1 MKFIILT
8 ALIIALSG
16 CSSNGQEKDVF
27 DNPIIEKKDDLSFE
41 DRIKREVEAK
51 LSIPV
56 TEKYTI
62 EIKKTHLNNDD
73 KEDAIITVNRLNFA
87 IDEAAKEV
95 NPTKRAELGYM
106 GNYNYFFFY
115 DGKLEKVSV
124 PVLVASSAKA
134 PLEIKFENIQSEFY
148 QDVCIEYRIRNSK
161 FRNYYLL
168 ENGVIQLIFQWKLFD
183 LVGTADY
190 EANFIEYQE
199 GSISLAKDILIYK
212 GKIENYSTKIDDIY
226 SYNPTIEKNQEVIY
240 RFFYDPKTM
249 KYMTKNLK

>member
-1 MKFIILT
+1 MKFVVLSILFMAIT
-8 ALIIALSG
+8 A
-16 CSSNGQEKDVF
+16 CSENEQEKDVF
-27 DNPIIEKKDDLSFE
+27 NNPIIKKDDNLSFE
-41 DRIKREVEAK
+41 DRLKREIEAK

-62 EIKKTHLNNDD
+62 EIKRAHLNNDD
-73 KEDAIITVNRLNFA
+73 KKDAIITVNRLEFA
-87 IDEAAKEV
+87 IDEATKET
-95 NPTKRAELGYM
+95 NPAKRAELGYM

-115 DGKLEKVSV
+115 DGNRDKVSV
-124 PVLVASSAKA
+124 PMLVASSAKS

-168 ENGVIQLIFQWKLFD
+168 ENGAIQMIFQWKLFD

-199 GSISLAKDILIYK
+199 GSISLAKDIVIYK
-212 GKIENYSTKIDDIY
+212 GKIKNYSTKIDDVY
-226 SYNPTIEKNQEVIY
+226 TYNPIIEKSKEITY

-249 KYMTKNLK
+249 KYMTQNIQ